1 MIRETF
7 EDILEKAS
15 SLLAGHGTLEELQQ
29 ANDCINLALQLRAND
44 GSAWILKGYI
54 MSCLGDDSAAL
65 ASAEMAGRDLPD
77 DPEVYYVKA
86 TALGDMALFDEALD
100 AVDVAFVHLANHGDE
115 WLLEDLYF
123 LKGSLL
129 EATGHEGEA
138 MTAYQQGLG
147 QCPESVLLR
156 GAAEPLKREQRRR
169 AFTVIDGGR

>member
-1 MIRETF
+1 M
-7 EDILEKAS
+7 AS
-15 SLLAGHGTLEELQQ
+15 TLLAGHGSVEELQQ
-29 ANDCINLALQLRAND
+29 ANDWINVALQIRPRD
-44 GSAWILKGYI
+44 GNAWILKGYI

-65 ASAEMAGRDLPD
+65 AAAEMAARDLPS

-86 TALGDMALFDEALD
+86 TALGDMALFSEALGTLEI
-100 AVDVAFVHLANHGDE
+100 AFEHMSNNGDE

-129 EATGHEGEA
+129 EATGHEKEA
-138 MTAYQQGLG
+138 ISTYQQGLG

-156 GAAEPLKREQRRR
+156 GAAEPLKLEQRRR

>member
-86 TALGDMALFDEALD
+86 TALGDMALFDEEHGKAEGRV
-100 AVDVAFVHLANHGDE
+100 VDSTQEF
-115 WLLEDLYF
+115 LLCEEVY
-123 LKGSLL
+123 
-129 EATGHEGEA
+129 
-138 MTAYQQGLG
+138 
-147 QCPESVLLR
+147 V
-156 GAAEPLKREQRRR
+156 RR
-169 AFTVIDGGR
+169 AIKASRGQS

>member
-1 MIRETF
+1 MTHETF
-7 EDILEKAS
+7 EDYLEMAS
-15 SLLAGHGTLEELQQ
+15 TLLAGHGSLEELQQ
-29 ANDCINLALQLRAND
+29 ANDWINLALQVQPRD
-44 GSAWILKGYI
+44 GNAWILKGYI

-65 ASAEMAGRDLPD
+65 AAAEMAAQNLPV

-86 TALGDMALFDEALD
+86 TALGDMALFDDALT
-100 AVDVAFVHLANHGDE
+100 ALEQAFDYMANHGDE

-129 EATGHEGEA
+129 EATGHEQEA
-138 MTAYQQGLG
+138 ITTYQQGLG

-156 GAAEPLKREQRRR
+156 GAAEPLKLERRRR